1 MIPILARLCYL
12 GFWLTVGIPLA
23 PLWHDWPSRVEP
35 GGDAEEL
42 RERPLDVLI
51 QWISMC
57 WWLTIPPLILVWPPV
72 PMLTQMWAVAAAYLL
87 ARRIAAMRGLG
98 PGIGGWVRLLLRF
111 RVHAAVAGATII
123 GLGVAHYFG
132 FGDAGGD
139 RTWPTAMA
147 TITWAWAGVMGLGLG
162 SLALRVLGPA
172 QAQLL
177 RLRGQIAGVL
187 GVTAD
192 ELRPAWRG
200 AGLVCAIPDRAATRT
215 TTQITT
221 AALAALPQWEV
232 QREVG
237 DDHRQLLWL
246 TPVSAPVA
254 RQRRAGNGVR
264 GASRRHGH
272 DRPADC
278 DDDGPVGG
286 VARGLRQTRPPG
298 IVPGG
303 RPIPQSSGSCSR
315 RAWIAA
321 RTHAARD
328 CVARTASMRA
338 NVSRGRRTVTAGPID
353 GRPAPSREP
362 P

>member
-1 MIPILARLCYL
+1 MIIARVFARLVYV

-42 RERPLDVLI
+42 RERPLDVVI

-57 WWLTIPPLILVWPPV
+57 WWLTIPPLILVWLPV
-72 PMLTQMWAVAAAYLL
+72 PVLTQTWAVAAAYLL

-162 SLALRVLGPA
+162 ILALRVLGPA

-215 TTQITT
+215 TAQITT

-237 DDHRQLLWL
+237 AEHRQLLWL

-254 RQRRAGNGVR
+254 RQRQAGVESDGLLGDTGAPEPQTAPTTDPWAGWRA
-264 GASRRHGH
+264 A
-272 DRPADC
+272 
-278 DDDGPVGG
+278 
-286 VARGLRQTRPPG
+286 
-298 IVPGG
+298 
-303 RPIPQSSGSCSR
+303 
-315 RAWIAA
+315 
-321 RTHAARD
+321 
-328 CVARTASMRA
+328 
-338 NVSRGRRTVTAGPID
+338 
-353 GRPAPSREP
+353 
-362 P
+362 